1 MGFLDR
7 FKDRIFKGEQ
17 DDEDYELLDWA
28 RDAEA
33 DAEPEEQE
41 GEAEP
46 EAEEE
51 EEQGIDQ
58 LNVGTL
64 QVSTMKLAAESDAK
78 AEESDDDPD
87 DDSEASA
94 EEDSGDEEQDESP
107 GNSLLDIFEEEAPEN
122 QQLAG
127 LAAWVENVEA
137 EELAEDLR
145 ALMGDLQRL

>member
-1 MGFLDR
+1 MGFLNK

-17 DDEDYELLDWA
+17 DDEDDELLDWA
-28 RDAEA
+28 RDAEPDVEA
-33 DAEPEEQE
+33 GEQE
-41 GEAEP
+41 D

-51 EEQGIDQ
+51 EEQDIDK

-64 QVSTMKLAAESDAK
+64 QVSTMKLAKESNAK
-78 AEESDDDPD
+78 AEESDDDSD

-94 EEDSGDEEQDESP
+94 EENSNDEEQSKDRSP
-107 GNSLLDIFEEEAPEN
+107 GNPLLDIFEEEVPVN

-137 EELAEDLR
+137 EELAEDLP
-145 ALMGDLQRL
+145 ALMGELERL